1 MYTKLLVDNPDLKM
15 IDLSSFNF
23 EGMNLDEVSAFMVAY
38 LKDLGANW
46 DFLEPNS
53 QVDEDITKK
62 TKGSSNGYSVKGE
75 EKREEKLL
83 KLFMTKK
90 QLYESTNPLYRI
102 KGKNTFEG
110 YIGYIYA
117 NGRVILDR
125 FYDKQNDSNLALG
138 HAVYAM
144 NMQEFYEISKL
155 SKTEIIR
162 NNLCRRYVH
171 RGELD
176 QKDSRK

>member
-1 MYTKLLVDNPDLKM
+1 MGFSIIGKK
-15 IDLSSFNF
+15 
-23 EGMNLDEVSAFMVAY
+23 
-38 LKDLGANW
+38 
-46 DFLEPNS
+46 
-53 QVDEDITKK
+53 ED
-62 TKGSSNGYSVKGE
+62 
-75 EKREEKLL
+75 EEKLL

-102 KGKNTFEG
+102 KGKNTFAG

-117 NGRVILDR
+117 NGRVIIDR

-144 NMQEFYEISKL
+144 NMQEFYELSKL

-162 NNLCRRYVH
+162 NNLCRRYVIEVI
-171 RGELD
+171 GK
-176 QKDSRK
+176 KDSRK

>member
-1 MYTKLLVDNPDLKM
+1 MGFSIIGKK
-15 IDLSSFNF
+15 
-23 EGMNLDEVSAFMVAY
+23 
-38 LKDLGANW
+38 
-46 DFLEPNS
+46 
-53 QVDEDITKK
+53 ED
-62 TKGSSNGYSVKGE
+62 
-75 EKREEKLL
+75 EEKLL

-102 KGKNTFEG
+102 KGKNTFAG

-144 NMQEFYEISKL
+144 NMQEFYELSKL

-171 RGELD
+171 TITVRKLI
-176 QKDSRK
+176 KDGSLKVE